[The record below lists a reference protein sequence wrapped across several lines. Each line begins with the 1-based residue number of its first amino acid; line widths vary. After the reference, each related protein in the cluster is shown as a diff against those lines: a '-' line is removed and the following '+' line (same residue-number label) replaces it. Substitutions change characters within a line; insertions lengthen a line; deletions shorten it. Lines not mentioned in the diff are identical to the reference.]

1 MFKKVEGI
9 YVIFEFELG
18 YFSLFTNWTDGR
30 EQSM

>member
-18 YFSLFTNWTDGR
+18 YLSLFTN
-30 EQSM
+30 